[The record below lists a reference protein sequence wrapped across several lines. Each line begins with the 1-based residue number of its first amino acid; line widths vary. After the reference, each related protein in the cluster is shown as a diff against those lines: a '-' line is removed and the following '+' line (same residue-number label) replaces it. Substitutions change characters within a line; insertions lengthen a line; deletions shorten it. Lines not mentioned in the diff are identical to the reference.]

1 MLAILWF
8 ENNYMKSNTDKCHLI
23 VSGCKYE
30 QVWANI
36 DKDLIQ
42 EGNDVKLLGITID
55 RHLKFDKHFLKLC
68 SKANQKLSALFIMA
82 KMLFFNKRKLPFKAF
97 VESQFKYCPIVWM
110 FHSRSTNS
118 KINMLHQRALRNSYV
133 EDISTFDQLLALDK
147 SACIHHT
154 ISSDSQL
161 KFIRLFLIILGIV

>member
-97 VESQFKYCPIVWM
+97 VESQFKYCPIVWC
-110 FHSRSTNS
+110 F
-118 KINMLHQRALRNSYV
+118 IV
-133 EDISTFDQLLALDK
+133 EVPTAKLICYIRELLEIVTLKTFQLLINCLLWTNLPVF
-147 SACIHHT
+147 T
-154 ISSDSQL
+154 IQYPVTLS
-161 KFIRLFLIILGIV
+161 